1 MDFHVSRVLVWWGY
15 QFSLTTHELSSH
27 GSSLSTVA
35 YHSTAVHRPNQ
46 KEEET
51 LKDFGRVFAF
61 YQILV
66 FLHQVKIPLNVPL
79 I

>member
-1 MDFHVSRVLVWWGY
+1 MYLHIPRVLIRWGY
-15 QFSLTTHELSSH
+15 QFSLTAHELSSH
-27 GSSLSTVA
+27 GSALSTVA
-35 YHSTAVHRPNQ
+35 YHTPAVHRPNQ
-46 KEEET
+46 KQEET
-51 LKDFGRVFAF
+51 LKDLWRIFAF